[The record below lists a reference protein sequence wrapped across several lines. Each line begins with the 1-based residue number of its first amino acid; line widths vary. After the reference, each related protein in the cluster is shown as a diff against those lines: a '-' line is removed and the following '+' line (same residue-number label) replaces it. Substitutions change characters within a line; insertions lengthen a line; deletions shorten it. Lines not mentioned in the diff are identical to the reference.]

1 MDFLGLKGA
10 LTTYIQKIFP
20 SKHFNFVLALLLGWY
35 DVAKLNNVNLTLK
48 QRWTTSNQHF
58 NVDNVDF
65 NIRQRQNIVMFNVE
79 TTLWI

>member
-10 LTTYIQKIFP
+10 LTAYIQKIFP

-35 DVAKLNNVNLTLK
+35 DFAKLNNVKLTLK
-48 QRWTTSNQHF
+48 QRWTTLNQHF
-58 NVDNVDF
+58 NVDIN
-65 NIRQRQNIVMFNVE
+65 NIRQRKNIVMFNVE